1 MKQGMKS
8 VVAIMI
14 ALSVIVVSGSASGES
29 DLEAYI
35 NQARQAGMS
44 ESARGNVQMA
54 AAMIS
59 GQASIVFR
67 ESEPGGRWWASY
79 RSNACPVP
87 GLSAAQQAERNER
100 LAQEL
105 APAVEV
111 LKVLADTDHSGFVST
126 AEGETFRARFEF
138 GRLAAQVKAAGS
150 DDVPSLMRASG
161 LDSLACEAR
170 RAEFA
175 ALLEA
180 DRSGGV
186 DLLARATEE

>member
-1 MKQGMKS
+1 MKP
-8 VVAIMI
+8 VVAILT
-14 ALSVIVVSGSASGES
+14 ALCALVVSTPTWGDS
-29 DLEAYI
+29 DLETYI

-54 AAMIS
+54 AAMIN
-59 GQASIVFR
+59 GQASLVFS
-67 ESEPGGRWWASY
+67 ESEPGGRWWGSY

-100 LAQEL
+100 LVQEL

-111 LKVLADTDHSGFVST
+111 IRALADADHSGFVST
-126 AEGETFRARFEF
+126 AEGGSFRALFEF
-138 GRLAAQVKAAGS
+138 GRLAAQVKAAGHH
-150 DDVPSLMRASG
+150 DFPSLMRASG

-170 RAEFA
+170 RSEFA

-180 DRSGGV
+180 ARAGGV
-186 DLLARATEE
+186 DLLAKATQE